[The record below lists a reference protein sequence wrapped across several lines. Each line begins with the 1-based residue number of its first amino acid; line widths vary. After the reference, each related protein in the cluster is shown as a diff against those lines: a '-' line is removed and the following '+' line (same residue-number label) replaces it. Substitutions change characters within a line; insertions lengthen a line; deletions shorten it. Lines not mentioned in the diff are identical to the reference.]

1 MTRDT
6 AVSILKVRQKE
17 KDLEKTVDEVQ
28 RDAILQVNKRDQ
40 DRFRNEKTL
49 KDLDQDIEDLK
60 L

>member
-40 DRFRNEKTL
+40 DQFRNEKTL